1 MKWHNG
7 NSLPNIET
15 DTALCVV
22 QYKYPIHDIY
32 TTVDSSTDS
41 WLFKTHYEVML
52 FHKNT
57 QSFSRPED
65 TDCVTCLRQDLVI
78 RWAYIE
84 ENDDVY
90 QEQDALNAIYA
101 AVKHVRS
108 LFDCLLTDGMN
119 CGKEYR
125 DLIGLNELDTL
136 QEKVSKRISYLDS
149 LE

>member
-22 QYKYPIHDIY
+22 QYRYPAPDYI
-32 TTVDSSTDS
+32 TVDSRLSD
-41 WLFKTHYEVML
+41 THYDIFL
-52 FHKNT
+52 FHKDV
-57 QSFSRPED
+57 QSFSKPED
-65 TDCVTCLRQDLVI
+65 TKCENCLRKDLVI

-84 ENDDVY
+84 EDDDVY
-90 QEQDALNAIYA
+90 QEQDALEAVYS
-101 AVKHVRS
+101 AVKHVKF
-108 LFDCLLTDGMN
+108 LFNYLLTDGIC

-125 DLIGLNELDTL
+125 NLIGLNELDIL

>member
-15 DTALCVV
+15 DTQLCVV
-22 QYKYPIHDIY
+22 QYKYPIPDYI
-32 TTVDSSTDS
+32 TVDS
-41 WLFKTHYEVML
+41 WLFETHYEVML

-57 QSFSRPED
+57 QSFSKPED
-65 TDCVTCLRQDLVI
+65 TKGIHGLRKDLII

-90 QEQDALNAIYA
+90 QEQDALETIYS
-101 AVKHVRS
+101 AVKHVRF
-108 LFDCLLTDGMN
+108 LFDYLLTDGIG

-125 DLIGLNELDTL
+125 DLVGLNELDTL

-149 LE
+149 VE

>member
-15 DTALCVV
+15 DTQLCVV
-22 QYKYPIHDIY
+22 QYRHPVNEDDGLYENY
-32 TTVDSSTDS
+32 
-41 WLFKTHYEVML
+41 YEVLL
-52 FHKNT
+52 FHKDT
-57 QSFSRPED
+57 QSFSKPED
-65 TDCVTCLRQDLVI
+65 VKGIHGLRKDLII

-90 QEQDALNAIYA
+90 QEQDTLETIYS
-101 AVKHVRS
+101 AVKHVRF
-108 LFDCLLTDGMN
+108 LFDYLLTDGIG

-125 DLIGLNELDTL
+125 DLVGLNELDSL
-136 QEKVSKRISYLDS
+136 QEKISKRISYLYS

>member
-22 QYKYPIHDIY
+22 QYRHPVNEDDGLYEKY
-32 TTVDSSTDS
+32 
-41 WLFKTHYEVML
+41 YEVFL
-52 FHKNT
+52 FHKDT
-57 QSFSRPED
+57 QSFSKPED
-65 TDCVTCLRQDLVI
+65 TKCENCLRPDLII

-90 QEQDALNAIYA
+90 QEQDALETIYS
-101 AVKHVRS
+101 AVKHVRF
-108 LFDCLLTDGMN
+108 LFDYLLTDGIG

-125 DLIGLNELDTL
+125 DLVGLNELDTL
-136 QEKVSKRISYLDS
+136 QEKVSKRISHLDS

>member
-1 MKWHNG
+1 MRWHNG

-15 DTALCVV
+15 DTQLCVV
-22 QYKYPIHDIY
+22 QYRYPAPDYI
-32 TTVDSSTDS
+32 TVDS
-41 WLFKTHYEVML
+41 WLFETRYDVFL
-52 FHKNT
+52 FHKDT
-57 QSFSRPED
+57 QSFSKPED
-65 TDCVTCLRQDLVI
+65 TKCENYLRKDLII

-90 QEQDALNAIYA
+90 QEQDALTAIYEA
-101 AVKHVRS
+101 IKHVRS
-108 LFDCLLTDGMN
+108 LFDCLLTDGMC

-125 DLIGLNELDTL
+125 DLVGLNELDTL